1 MTLQLSGN
9 WQIMDDK
16 MKRVAG
22 MMDDENDAAGQGEAK
37 THSLCMEP
45 LCETPENIQV
55 GLITQMDQA
64 PSVIFILGFK
74 LAPEYLD
81 REQHPLKSFADMILR
96 NFGKTPGQFTA
107 DGPTALELGG
117 QPAYR
122 LLVRAAGAET
132 SQEAAVYIVESNGYL
147 LLMVAVASP
156 ASDLPKLQAEIEGV
170 QFK

>member
-37 THSLCMEP
+37 THSLCMGP

-55 GLITQMDQA
+55 GLITQTDQA

-81 REQHPLKSFADMILR
+81 REQHPLKSFADMMLR
-96 NFGKTPGQFTA
+96 NSGKTPSQLTA
-107 DGPTALELGG
+107 DGPTALQLGG
-117 QPAYR
+117 RPAYR

-132 SQEAAVYIVESNGYL
+132 SQEAGYIVESNGYL